1 MYNRPSHSRRMG
13 ISRGKSQPS
22 NRRPAMNTQTLK
34 GNWHIAK
41 GKLKQK
47 YANLTDN
54 DLRYV
59 EGKEEELIGRIQKVT
74 GARREEIELLIV
86 ETESFDRGNNL

>member
-1 MYNRPSHSRRMG
+1 
-13 ISRGKSQPS
+13 
-22 NRRPAMNTQTLK
+22 MNTQTLK
-34 GNWHIAK
+34 GNWHIAR

-59 EGKEEELIGRIQKVT
+59 EGKEEEFIGRIQRIT
-74 GARREEIELLIV
+74 GARREEIEHLLAAG
-86 ETESFDRGNNL
+86 ENPDRGNNL

>member
-1 MYNRPSHSRRMG
+1 
-13 ISRGKSQPS
+13 
-22 NRRPAMNTQTLK
+22 MNTQTLK
-34 GNWHIAK
+34 GNWPIAK

-59 EGKEEELIGRIQKVT
+59 EGKEEELIGRIQRIT
-74 GARREEIELLIV
+74 GARREEIEHLLADN
-86 ETESFDRGNNL
+86 EGFDRDNNL

>member
-1 MYNRPSHSRRMG
+1 LAQLFAPPGDPARQIITLKR
-13 ISRGKSQPS
+13 K
-22 NRRPAMNTQTLK
+22 PAMNTQTLK

-59 EGKEEELIGRIQKVT
+59 EGKEEELIGRIQKIT
-74 GARREEIELLIV
+74 GARREEIELLLV
-86 ETESFDRGNNL
+86 ENEDRDNNL

>member
-1 MYNRPSHSRRMG
+1 
-13 ISRGKSQPS
+13 
-22 NRRPAMNTQTLK
+22 MNTQTLK

-54 DLRYV
+54 DLRYI
-59 EGKEEELIGRIQKVT
+59 EGKEEELIGRIQKIT
-74 GARREEIELLIV
+74 GARREEIEHLLADN
-86 ETESFDRGNNL
+86 EGFDRGNNL

>member
-1 MYNRPSHSRRMG
+1 
-13 ISRGKSQPS
+13 
-22 NRRPAMNTQTLK
+22 MNTQTLK

-54 DLRYV
+54 DLRYI
-59 EGKEEELIGRIQKVT
+59 EGKEEELIGRIQKIT
-74 GARREEIELLIV
+74 GARREEIEHLLV
-86 ETESFDRGNNL
+86 ETEDFDRGNNL

>member
-1 MYNRPSHSRRMG
+1 
-13 ISRGKSQPS
+13 
-22 NRRPAMNTQTLK
+22 MNTQTLK

-59 EGKEEELIGRIQKVT
+59 EGKEEELIGRIQKIT
-74 GARREEIELLIV
+74 GARREEIEHLLTAD
-86 ETESFDRGNNL
+86 ENFDRDNNL

>member
-1 MYNRPSHSRRMG
+1 
-13 ISRGKSQPS
+13 
-22 NRRPAMNTQTLK
+22 MNTQTLK

-59 EGKEEELIGRIQKVT
+59 EGKEEELIGRIQKIT
-74 GARREEIELLIV
+74 GARREEIEHLLV
-86 ETESFDRGNNL
+86 DSEDVDRGNNL

>member
-1 MYNRPSHSRRMG
+1 
-13 ISRGKSQPS
+13 
-22 NRRPAMNTQTLK
+22 MNAQTLK

-59 EGKEEELIGRIQKVT
+59 EGKEEELVGHIQKVT
-74 GARREEIELLIV
+74 GASREEIERLLAADGD
-86 ETESFDRGNNL
+86 FDNPRRG

>member
-1 MYNRPSHSRRMG
+1 
-13 ISRGKSQPS
+13 
-22 NRRPAMNTQTLK
+22 MNTQTLK

-59 EGKEEELIGRIQKVT
+59 EGREEELIGRIQRAT
-74 GARREEIELLIV
+74 GARREEIEHLLV
-86 ETESFDRGNNL
+86 HGEDLDQGNNL

>member
-1 MYNRPSHSRRMG
+1 
-13 ISRGKSQPS
+13 
-22 NRRPAMNTQTLK
+22 MNTQVLK

-59 EGKEEELIGRIQKVT
+59 EGKEEELIGRIQKIT
-74 GARREEIELLIV
+74 GARREEIELLMV
-86 ETESFDRGNNL
+86 ETESLDRDNNL

>member
-1 MYNRPSHSRRMG
+1 
-13 ISRGKSQPS
+13 
-22 NRRPAMNTQTLK
+22 MNTQTLK

-47 YANLTDN
+47 YASLTDN

-59 EGKEEELIGRIQKVT
+59 EGKEEELIGRIQKIT
-74 GARREEIELLIV
+74 GARREEIEQLLV
-86 ETESFDRGNNL
+86 DTEDFDRGNNL

>member
-1 MYNRPSHSRRMG
+1 
-13 ISRGKSQPS
+13 
-22 NRRPAMNTQTLK
+22 MNTQTLK

-74 GARREEIELLIV
+74 GATRAEIERLFAEEELDQ
-86 ETESFDRGNNL
+86 ENNL

>member
-1 MYNRPSHSRRMG
+1 
-13 ISRGKSQPS
+13 
-22 NRRPAMNTQTLK
+22 MNAQTLK

-47 YANLTDN
+47 YANLRDD
-54 DLRYV
+54 DLRYI

-74 GARREEIELLIV
+74 GASRDEIERLLAADDDF
-86 ETESFDRGNNL
+86 ESQSRIS